1 MRTVTLTEHPVV
13 QTAYGR
19 WQALNEPLGVTA
31 FGINAIVCDPGEA
44 IETEHDE
51 TDSGQQEVYVV
62 LAGRVAFRLGDERIE
77 GGAGSVFAAPDPGVT
92 RSMEALEPNTRVV
105 CIGALPSTVDTE
117 YGSWIT
123 PAG

>member
-1 MRTVTLTEHPVV
+1 MNAVRLADHPPV

-19 WQALNEPLGVTA
+19 WQALNEPLGVSA

-51 TDSGQQEVYVV
+51 SDSGQQEVYVV
-62 LAGRVAFRLGDERIE
+62 LAGRVRFRLGEEQTE
-77 GGAGSVFAAPDPGVT
+77 GGPGSVFAAPDPAVT
-92 RSMEALEPNTRVV
+92 RSLEPLEPGTRVV
-105 CIGALPSTVDTE
+105 CIGALPSTVETE

>member
-1 MRTVTLTEHPVV
+1 MNAVTLADHPIV

-31 FGINAIVCDPGEA
+31 FGINAIVCDPGET

-51 TDSGQQEVYVV
+51 SESGQQEVYVV
-62 LAGRVAFRLGDERIE
+62 LAGRVRYRLGDELVE
-77 GGAGSVFAAPDPGVT
+77 GGPGSVFAAPDPAVT
-92 RSMEALEPNTRVV
+92 RSFEPLEPGTRVLCV
-105 CIGALPSTVDTE
+105 GALPSPVDTE

-123 PAG
+123 PEG